1 MKSLRTALGLSL
13 ALTFAACNGAVKSGS
28 YLVTVRDATTGKVV
42 EGITVTAAA
51 ATRLAPVFETAT
63 DADGE
68 AVIAVGAWGRIDLK
82 LSDGVAQDTYYIAQD
97 RVAVNGGTASV
108 NPTTL
113 IVGGKNG
120 STAVWTFSI
129 TRIERGAAVD
139 K

>member
-1 MKSLRTALGLSL
+1 M
-13 ALTFAACNGAVKSGS
+13 
-28 YLVTVRDATTGKVV
+28 RDATTGKVV